1 MQLGMAS
8 HKLRVKNLQRNNSG
22 DMIGARKTLLCV
34 PLHAGLRYA
43 LYLQIRD
50 ILPGSHDSKRCLR
63 VCSKVRVAGGLGLCV
78 YLVGWVGEGRLQD
91 DGWG

>member
-8 HKLRVKNLQRNNSG
+8 HKLRVKNLQKTNSG
-22 DMIGARKTLLCV
+22 DMIRARKTLLCV

-50 ILPGSHDSKRCLR
+50 ILPGSHDSKRHLR
-63 VCSKVRVAGGLGLCV
+63 VCSKVRVRAVCVCV